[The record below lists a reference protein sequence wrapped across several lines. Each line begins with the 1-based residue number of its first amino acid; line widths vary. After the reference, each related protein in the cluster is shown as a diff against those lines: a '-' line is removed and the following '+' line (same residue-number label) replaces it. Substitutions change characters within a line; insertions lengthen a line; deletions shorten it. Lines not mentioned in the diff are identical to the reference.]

1 MWRGDLGQIQARA
14 GFPENRPLAEAV
26 WAGATGHNMRYIEK
40 EITLLSDGGDMSIHR
55 RRFLKAASVG
65 TVLGLAGCS
74 SQQSDGNASPT
85 PNSTQQDDQQGSGQ
99 IGDGELVLATT
110 TSTYDTG
117 LLGALNPVFE
127 ESFGVTMKTIPKG
140 TGASLRTARDGDADV
155 ILVHARNAEDQ
166 FMQDGFGVNRRDVM
180 FNDFVIV
187 GPEDDP
193 AGINGMESATDA
205 FATIAEQEAVFV
217 SRGDDSG
224 TNKKELIIWDEAGI
238 EPSGEWYRA
247 IGKGMG
253 DTLVQ
258 ANESGAYTLADRGTY
273 LSMQDEIELV
283 IHVQGPLKGG
293 PVILKNPYGVMAVN
307 PAKYGDVN
315 YQAAMAY
322 IGFLTSPQG
331 QSMIENYTANGS
343 QLFFPNAIAEEPN
356 FGQYVPQ
363 GYSAEQAQSLSR
375 HDKQFLY
382 WVENKVPTNY

>member
-1 MWRGDLGQIQARA
+1 MQRRDFLRA
-14 GFPENRPLAEAV
+14 AGVGAV
-26 WAGATGHNMRYIEK
+26 
-40 EITLLSDGGDMSIHR
+40 
-55 RRFLKAASVG
+55 VG
-65 TVLGLAGCS
+65 LTGCS
-74 SQQSDGNASPT
+74 QQNQQNQQQTTTQGQSNQSGN
-85 PNSTQQDDQQGSGQ
+85 QGSGQ

-117 LLGALNPVFE
+117 LLDAIHPTFE
-127 ESFGVTMKTIPKG
+127 KNYGITMKPIPKG
-140 TGASLRTARDGDADV
+140 TGASIRTARDGDADV

-187 GPEDDP
+187 GPQDDP
-193 AGINGMESATDA
+193 TGINGMKNATDA
-205 FATIAEQEAVFV
+205 FAKIAETQSTFV

-224 TNKKELIIWDEAGI
+224 TNKKELIIWQEAGI
-238 EPSGEWYRA
+238 DPSGQWYRE

-258 ANESGAYTLADRGTY
+258 ASQTGAYTLADRGTY
-273 LSMQDEIELV
+273 LSMQNEIDLV

-307 PAKYGDVN
+307 PAKYDDVN

-343 QLFFPNAIAEEPN
+343 QLFFPNAISAKPN
-356 FGQYVPQ
+356 FDQYVPQ
-363 GYSAEQAQSLSR
+363 GYSAQQAQSLSKS
-375 HDKQFLY
+375 DKQFLY
-382 WVENKVPTNY
+382 WVENKVPTAY

>member
-1 MWRGDLGQIQARA
+1 MTEQRSRREIL
-14 GFPENRPLAEAV
+14 
-26 WAGATGHNMRYIEK
+26 GATG
-40 EITLLSDGGDMSIHR
+40 L
-55 RRFLKAASVG
+55 AAS
-65 TVLGLAGCS
+65 LGLAGCTGS
-74 SQQSDGNASPT
+74 MSGTQATSTEGGGGGN
-85 PNSTQQDDQQGSGQ
+85 GQ

-117 LLGALNPVFE
+117 LLDALHPVFE
-127 ESFGVTMKTIPKG
+127 ENYGLTVKPLPKG
-140 TGASLRTARDGDADV
+140 TGASLRTARDGDADA

-187 GPEDDP
+187 GPESDP
-193 AGINGMESATDA
+193 AGINGMESATEA
-205 FATIAEQEAVFV
+205 FATIAEAEATFV

-224 TNKKELIIWDEAGI
+224 TNKKELIIWNEAGVD
-238 EPSGEWYRA
+238 PSGQWYQA

-258 ANESGAYTLADRGTY
+258 ANESGAYTIADRGTY
-273 LSMQDEIELV
+273 LSMQNELDLV

-307 PAKYGDVN
+307 PAKYDDVN

-322 IGFLTSPQG
+322 IGFLTSPKG
-331 QSMIENYTANGS
+331 QEMIANYTANGS
-343 QLFFPNAIAEEPN
+343 QLFFPNAIGEEPN

-363 GYSAEQAQSLSR
+363 GYSAEAAESLSTR
-375 HDKQFLY
+375 DKQYLH
-382 WVENKVPTNY
+382 WVDTHVPADY

>member
-1 MWRGDLGQIQARA
+1 MEQRTRRQVLGT
-14 GFPENRPLAEAV
+14 
-26 WAGATGHNMRYIEK
+26 TG
-40 EITLLSDGGDMSIHR
+40 L
-55 RRFLKAASVG
+55 AAS
-65 TVLGLAGCS
+65 LGLAGCTDS
-74 SQQSDGNASPT
+74 MSGSQATDT
-85 PNSTQQDDQQGSGQ
+85 EQQGSGQ
-99 IGDGELVLATT
+99 VGDGELVLATT

-117 LLGALNPVFE
+117 LLDALHPIFE
-127 ESFGVTMKTIPKG
+127 ENYGITIKTLPKG
-140 TGASLRTARDGDADV
+140 TGASLRTARDGDADA

-180 FNDFVIV
+180 YNDFVVV

-193 AGINGMESATDA
+193 AGINGMESATEA
-205 FATIAEQEAVFV
+205 FAKIADEEATFV

-224 TNKKELIIWDEAGI
+224 TNKKELIIWEEAGI
-238 EPSGEWYRA
+238 DPSGQWYQS

-258 ANESGAYTLADRGTY
+258 ANQSGAYTIADRGTY
-273 LSMQDEIELV
+273 LSMQNEIDLV

-307 PAKYGDVN
+307 PAKYDDVN

-331 QSMIENYTANGS
+331 QQLISDYTATGS

-356 FGQYVPQ
+356 FQQYVPQ
-363 GYSAEQAQSLSR
+363 GYSAEEAATLSR
-375 HDKQFLY
+375 HDKKYLH
-382 WVENKVPTNY
+382 WVDSQVPADY

>member
-1 MWRGDLGQIQARA
+1 M
-14 GFPENRPLAEAV
+14 GFV
-26 WAGATGHNMRYIEK
+26 GIVV
-40 EITLLSDGGDMSIHR
+40 SISMQR
-55 RRFLKAASVG
+55 RTFLRTAALG
-65 TVLGLAGCS
+65 TVAGLAGCTTLTS
-74 SQQSDGNASPT
+74 GQNT
-85 PNSTQQDDQQGSGQ
+85 TTQANQDDTDASGQ
-99 IGDGELVLATT
+99 IGDAELVLATT

-117 LLGALNPVFE
+117 LLDAIHPTFE
-127 ESFGVTMKTIPKG
+127 QNYGITIKTLPKG
-140 TGASLRTARDGDADV
+140 TGASLRTARDGDADA

-193 AGINGMESATDA
+193 AGINGMSSATEA
-205 FATIAEQEAVFV
+205 FATIAESQSTFV

-224 TNKKELIIWDEAGI
+224 TNKKELLIWEEAGI
-238 EPSGEWYRA
+238 EPSGQWYQA

-258 ANESGAYTLADRGTY
+258 ATQSGAYTIADRGTY
-273 LSMQDEIELV
+273 LSMQNEIELV
-283 IHVQGPLKGG
+283 IHVEGPLKGG

-322 IGFLTSPQG
+322 IGFLTSLQG

-363 GYSAEQAQSLSR
+363 GYSAKEAQSLSKR
-375 HDKQFLY
+375 EKQYLY
-382 WVENKVPTNY
+382 WVEQKVPADY